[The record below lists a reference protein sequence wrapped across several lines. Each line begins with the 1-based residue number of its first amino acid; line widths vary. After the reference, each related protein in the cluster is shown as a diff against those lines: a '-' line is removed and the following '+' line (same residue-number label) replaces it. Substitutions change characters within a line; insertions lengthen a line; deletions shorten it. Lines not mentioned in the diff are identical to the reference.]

1 MNEIYGVKNNKKLN
15 DDYLLKKR
23 NAIESNI
30 DYSHGQSNRK
40 DLAKYKLLKGPNGSQ
55 TESAN
60 ESTREGMSSV
70 QQNGYNE
77 PCYYMNG
84 GFKTTENNGAHN

>member
-60 ESTREGMSSV
+60 ESTREGKFLFRF
-70 QQNGYNE
+70 QKNFRTFFNHKKALTLA
-77 PCYYMNG
+77 
-84 GFKTTENNGAHN
+84 F